1 MIKFQNKRDIM
12 TMFNRKRIGVFALL
26 LALFLK
32 PVCAHQQPE
41 KNGELVV
48 KVTDG
53 DIDNSPADHVY
64 VEAYGYSGKEQFRRS
79 FVLQS
84 TRKGEYKI
92 SLSPGIYDVFVS
104 EGISDPRCKRVQ
116 ISPGLPT
123 FWTLK
128 LEMDF
133 VYTKF

>member
-1 MIKFQNKRDIM
+1 M
-12 TMFNRKRIGVFALL
+12 TTLNRKRIGVFALL

-32 PVCAHQQPE
+32 PVCAHQQQE
-41 KNGELVV
+41 KNGELVM
-48 KVTDG
+48 KITDG

-64 VEAYGYSGKEQFRRS
+64 VEAYGFGGSKQSRRS

-84 TRKGEYKI
+84 PRKGEYKI
-92 SLSPGIYDVFVS
+92 SLPPGIYDVFVS
-104 EGISDPRCKRVQ
+104 DEISDPRCKRVQ